1 MRALLH
7 TNMASHVAKVYGM
20 HSAGNNAFNAHMVT
34 MGPAM
39 SNVMMHVAKPMI
51 LRYVFIIITDSTTQ

>member
-20 HSAGNNAFNAHMVT
+20 HSAGNNAFNAHMV
-34 MGPAM
+34 MHGPAM
-39 SNVMMHVAKPMI
+39 SNAMMPRTKLMI
-51 LRYVFIIITDSTTQ
+51 LRYMFIITDSTK